1 MTTYAAGQPAL
12 FAVIW
17 PASDGASKAARA
29 LLLVVVGSLAL
40 AVSAKIK
47 VPFYP
52 VDMTMQTF
60 VVMVLAM
67 AYGWRLGMATVA
79 LYLAEGLIG
88 LPVFTG
94 TPERGLGLAYMLG
107 TTGGYLV
114 GMLVAAGI
122 VGWLAERG
130 FDRNV
135 GSTLVAMMIGT
146 FVIFALGL
154 AWLASL
160 IGFDKA
166 ITFGLMPF
174 LYSEALKI
182 ALAAVL
188 MPLAWKLMALR

>member
-17 PASDGASKAARA
+17 PASDRASKAARA

-52 VDMTMQTF
+52 VEMTMQTF

-79 LYLAEGLIG
+79 LYLAEGLLG

-107 TTGGYLV
+107 TTGGDLV

-154 AWLASL
+154 AWLSSL

>member
-12 FAVIW
+12 FSVIW
-17 PASDGASKAARA
+17 PASDRASKVARA

-52 VDMTMQTF
+52 VEMTMQTF

-67 AYGWRLGMATVA
+67 AYGWRLGMATLA
-79 LYLAEGLIG
+79 LYLAEGLMG

-94 TPERGLGLAYMLG
+94 TPERGLGLPYMMG
-107 TTGGYLV
+107 PTGGYLI
-114 GMLVAAGI
+114 GMLVAAGL

-130 FDRNV
+130 FDRGV
-135 GSTLVAMMIGT
+135 FSTLVAMVIGT

-154 AWLASL
+154 AWLSSL

-166 ITFGLMPF
+166 ITFGLIPF
-174 LYSEALKI
+174 VYSEALKI
-182 ALAAVL
+182 VLAALL
-188 MPLAWKLMALR
+188 MPLAWKLLSLR

>member
-12 FAVIW
+12 SAVIW

-40 AVSAKIK
+40 AVSAKVK

-79 LYLAEGLIG
+79 LYLAEGLMG